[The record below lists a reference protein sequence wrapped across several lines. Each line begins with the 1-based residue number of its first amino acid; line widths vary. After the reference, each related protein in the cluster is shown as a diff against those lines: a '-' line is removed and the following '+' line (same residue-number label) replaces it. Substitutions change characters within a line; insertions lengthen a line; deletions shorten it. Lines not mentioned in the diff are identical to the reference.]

1 MSTGEVFIRIH
12 RNARNKFG
20 LAFELIDAASID
32 FTKKRLGLP
41 SQGPIINGVELD
53 NNYKPIYY
61 WVKEGTVI
69 CYEAG
74 KTERIP
80 AKDVIHI
87 FKMEFPQQSRGI
99 PPLNAVLNDIKQL
112 DDYRIAE
119 LMAAKSR
126 CLS

>member
-1 MSTGEVFIRIH
+1 M
-12 RNARNKFG
+12 
-20 LAFELIDAASID
+20 AFDLIDTASID
-32 FTKKRLGLP
+32 FTKKRLGFA

-53 NNYKPIYY
+53 SNYKPIYY
-61 WVKEGTVI
+61 WVKEGTVL

-74 KTERIP
+74 RTDKIP
-80 AKDVIHI
+80 AKDIIHI
-87 FKMEFPQQSRGI
+87 FKMEFSPQSQSRGI

-126 CLS
+126 CLSCSVL